1 MSDVAFL
8 VSIVWFGAALALFV
22 GVACCW
28 YTLDG
33 PRVRSRSYR
42 MCVIK
47 EHAIGCALIV
57 VSAGLATAWLVQ

>member
-1 MSDVAFL
+1 MSDIGFL
-8 VSIVWFGAALALFV
+8 VAIVWFSAVLALV
-22 GVACCW
+22 VAVVCCW

-57 VSAGLATAWLVQ
+57 ISAGLATAWLVQ

>member
-8 VSIVWFGAALALFV
+8 VSIVWFSAVLALVV
-22 GVACCW
+22 GVTCCW

-42 MCVIK
+42 MGIIK